1 MYMYTS
7 PLAMMQQF
15 GLQRLTKYSSPI
27 DAVVIKVVQA
37 NVLLAFISGADTSS
51 FPTEQVELG
60 RAALGRIEKSIEA
73 AESRYDIPLE
83 DKLLAANL
91 EMLKKH
97 TNFIARYLLAAHKPS
112 VSIKAAYDTSISYLD
127 DITNARRG
135 GLSLGDTPI
144 VDIPPQ
150 LDITPPFS
158 LRQARSSIAWQKY
171 R

>member
-1 MYMYTS
+1 
-7 PLAMMQQF
+7 MMQQF

-73 AESRYDIPLE
+73 AESIVSTYLLRRYDIPLE